1 MTDFL
6 ALSLV
11 LLVSGLLAVP
21 LAVRL
26 GLGSVLGFLLA
37 GIAIAPLLQMRG
49 VDLISL
55 QHFAEFGVVMM
66 LFLIGLELDPAVLWT
81 MKFKLLGVGGCQL
94 VLTTL
99 AVMVAA
105 LGVGV
110 DWRVSLAVG
119 VILALSSTAIVLQ
132 TLDEKGVM
140 KSDGGQRIFSVLLF
154 QDMAVIPLLALLPLL
169 AAPDLVTAALTQYDT
184 GTPNPV
190 QDWMA
195 TRPDAVR
202 AVLTVGAIVAVIGAG
217 NFLTRP
223 FFRFVA
229 QARMREL
236 FVATAL
242 MMMVSIALLMSLVGL
257 SPALGAFVAGVVLAN
272 SEYKHEL
279 ESNLAPFKGLLLGLF
294 FITVGA
300 SMNFGL
306 LRSAPLLMIGLSAGL
321 IAIKA
326 AVLYLIAR
334 MFKIEPQDRGLFA
347 LGLAQAGEFG
357 FVLIALSV
365 RSHVLPTPLADQLLL
380 VITLSMLVTPLLFL
394 LNDKI
399 ARRSFGTAQ
408 KRQPDDIDHSGP
420 IIIAGHGRFGETTNR
435 ILHRAGYETVVLDHS
450 SQHLELLRT
459 LGFKAFFG
467 DPTRP
472 DLLHAAGI
480 ETAQVLIIA
489 IDHRQQAIDL
499 VRHVHQAHPHVHM
512 VARAIDR
519 AHFYE
524 LYAAGCRDIVR
535 ETLDSSVRAGRYAL
549 EAMGLHPYIAQKTA
563 EDFIIADRHNTA
575 ELAPLYDPSLPLHR
589 NQAYLNKNRAIHR
602 EEDSG
607 FVAGKATYLNRVD
620 RSWAHPR
627 KADFQA
633 QEKLRAAKDTTD
645 L

>member
-21 LAVRL
+21 LAVRS
-26 GLGSVLGFLLA
+26 GLGSILGFLLA
-37 GIAIAPLLQMRG
+37 GITIAPLLQMLG
-49 VDLISL
+49 VDLVSL

-66 LFLIGLELDPAVLWT
+66 LFLIGLELDPAVLWK
-81 MKFKLLGVGGCQL
+81 MKFKLLGLGGCQL

-99 AVMVAA
+99 AVIIAA
-105 LGVGV
+105 RGLGLG
-110 DWRVSLAVG
+110 WSVSLAVG
-119 VILALSSTAIVLQ
+119 LILALSSTAIVLQ
-132 TLDEKGVM
+132 TLDEKGMM
-140 KSDGGQRIFSVLLF
+140 KSDGGQSIFSVLLF
-154 QDMAVIPLLALLPLL
+154 QDIAVIPLLALLPLL
-169 AAPDLVTAALTQYDT
+169 SAPDLVAETLTQNDAT
-184 GTPNPV
+184 TPV
-190 QDWMA
+190 QNWMT
-195 TRPDAVR
+195 TRSDAVR
-202 AVLTVGAIVAVIGAG
+202 AALTVGAIVAVIGAG

-229 QARMREL
+229 QAGMREL

-242 MMMVSIALLMSLVGL
+242 MMMMSIALLMSLVGL

-279 ESNLAPFKGLLLGLF
+279 ESNLTPFKGLLLGLF

-300 SMNFGL
+300 SMNFEL
-306 LRSAPLLMIGLSAGL
+306 LRSDPLLMMGLSAGL

-326 AVLYLIAR
+326 AVLYLITR
-334 MFKIEPQDRGLFA
+334 LFKIEPQDAGLFA

-365 RSHVLPTPLADQLLL
+365 RSYVLPAQLADQLLL

-399 ARRSFGTAQ
+399 ARRSFGKAR
-408 KRQPDDIDHSGP
+408 KRQPDNIDHSGP

-472 DLLHAAGI
+472 DLLQAAGI
-480 ETAQVLIIA
+480 ETAKVLIIA
-489 IDHRQQAIDL
+489 IDNRQQAVDL
-499 VRHVHQAHPHVHM
+499 VRHVHHTHPHVHM

-519 AHFYE
+519 THFYE

-563 EDFIIADRHNTA
+563 EDFVIADRHNTA
-575 ELAPLYDPSLPLHR
+575 ELAPLYDPTLPLHR
-589 NQAYLNKNRAIHR
+589 NQAYLDKNRAIHR
-602 EEDSG
+602 EEDKG
-607 FVAGKATYLNRVD
+607 FVEGKATYLNRVD
-620 RSWAHPR
+620 RSWTHPS

-633 QEKLRAAKDTTD
+633 QEKLRADKGTTT
-645 L
+645 